1 MNRPIKLDKRY
12 GWCRRKHHGVIFP
25 RESGCIRCK
34 EEKRRK
40 DEGKCIARLAHGP
53 GHQSSTYCDVIG
65 PHKEH
70 NCQYGSYNQ
79 TACWTGSV
87 YKLKFTNFFDDMG

>member
-1 MNRPIKLDKRY
+1 MD
-12 GWCRRKHHGVIFP
+12 GVVVRITGLFYNVKMDA
-25 RESGCIRCK
+25 IIVK
-34 EEKRRK
+34 EKRRK

>member
-1 MNRPIKLDKRY
+1 MNRPKHLDKQY
-12 GWCRRKHHGVIFP
+12 GWCRRKHHEVIYD
-25 RESGCIRCK
+25 RKKGCIRCL

-40 DEGKCIARLAHGP
+40 NDGKCIARLAHGP

-70 NCQYGSYNQ
+70 SCRYGRYDQN
-79 TACWTGSV
+79 AYWKGSV
-87 YKLKFTNFFDDMG
+87 YKLKFTN